1 MPNRAH
7 IPKAFSTDGI
17 VASLLPCEI
26 DENRLPVFR
35 FAVMLLGIDVLR
47 DDASDRLP

>member
-1 MPNRAH
+1 M
-7 IPKAFSTDGI
+7 KTVSLFS
-17 VASLLPCEI
+17 V
-26 DENRLPVFR
+26 